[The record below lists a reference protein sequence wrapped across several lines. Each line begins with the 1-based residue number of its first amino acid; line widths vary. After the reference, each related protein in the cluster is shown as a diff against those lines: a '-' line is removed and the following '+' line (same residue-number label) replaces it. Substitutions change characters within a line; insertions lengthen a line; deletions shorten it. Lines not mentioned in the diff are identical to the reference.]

1 MSKPTASNRKE
12 KLKILLMLLLF
23 VGCSQR
29 QELIEPQLPSH
40 AEFPPYTR
48 HLKGFKICLDPGHGG
63 QGHVPDYKRG
73 PTGVREADVNLRV
86 AFHLREMLQ
95 QVGATVIMTRV
106 NDSYVSLPMRSQIA
120 NENEADFFISLHHNG
135 IDNPKVNYTSTWYHG
150 DADDSRQSLDLARY
164 VQQGVSDAL
173 QLPTSPASGLYS
185 DKLITASG
193 FGVLRLTECPA
204 VLCEASF
211 LSNPEEEAKLKENDY
226 LRKEAFGYFLGIA
239 RYVEGGFPKGVLI
252 DPAHASVIETKT
264 PRLQIQVMDGLHER
278 GAWMLKRQQVFT
290 DSIRVKVDD
299 RVVPYHYDR
308 GTDRITVSIE
318 KPLSNGVH
326 LVQTDLVNYYGNH
339 SLPSPQWFK
348 VAPPAETLD
357 LSAWTDTLPADGKSY
372 VAISVTARDAQGMPI
387 ADDEPIYAQTSNGT
401 LGETR
406 QFSKNGSARFYLY
419 ADDTP
424 GTATVEASYGQTRKS
439 LTIHFA
445 DIDRAIVQ
453 GQVFHILPKI
463 QNAQPVMKWRED
475 IRKGT
480 SDAKTHRIEPQGKI
494 KKPIQDAQLQ
504 TDSGLTG
511 STDAEGHFFIT
522 VDAESGDLGET
533 TLHISVG
540 VGSPNPYYPDKHK
553 IHIQSNRATVVDIEL
568 HPIADGAFASTT
580 IVLDSQTD
588 TPETQELI
596 TILEGMLKLAGAKV
610 YNIHTAGLKMSVK
623 ARIQKINA
631 IKDRG
636 YYLQINHEEWRKGQ
650 PAVIAAHY
658 RGNQGTET
666 FLKRILEQF
675 NSIGQGDP
683 APTYKTPIVTVQ
695 DRTTPE
701 IQQTNKMAMI
711 LQIRSLNHPKASA
724 VQEAHAIFFG
734 AWTFLKGDEEIPIE
748 RQKRFMEYLKEIQD

>member
-29 QELIEPQLPSH
+29 QGLIEQQIPSH

-86 AFHLREMLQ
+86 AFHLRAMFQ

-106 NDSYVSLPMRSQIA
+106 DDSYVSLPMRSQIA
-120 NENEADFFISLHHNG
+120 NESGADFFISLHHNG

-226 LRKEAFGYFLGIA
+226 LRKEALGYFLGIA
-239 RYVEGGFPKGVLI
+239 RYVEGGFPKGVLRE
-252 DPAHASVIETKT
+252 PKHASVIQTKT

-290 DSIRVKVDD
+290 DAIRVKVDNVD
-299 RVVPYHYDR
+299 VPYHYDR

-348 VAPPAETLD
+348 VAPPAEALD

-372 VAISVTARDAQGMPI
+372 VAISVAARDAEGMPI

-401 LGETR
+401 LAETR
-406 QFSKNGSARFYLY
+406 QLSKNGSARFYLY
-419 ADDTP
+419 APDAP
-424 GTATVEASYGQTRKS
+424 GTATVEASYQQTRKS

-445 DIDRAIVQ
+445 NINGAIVQ
-453 GQVFHILPKI
+453 GRI
-463 QNAQPVMKWRED
+463 
-475 IRKGT
+475 
-480 SDAKTHRIEPQGKI
+480 SDADSGEL
-494 KKPIQDAQLQ
+494 IQDARLQ
-504 TDSGLTG
+504 TDSGLTA
-511 STDAEGHFFIT
+511 STDAEGHFFIKT
-522 VDAESGDLGET
+522 DAESKDFGET

-540 VGSPNPYYPDKHK
+540 VGSPNPYYPAKRR
-553 IHIQSNRATVVDIEL
+553 IHIRPNQATVVDVEL
-568 HPIADGAFASTT
+568 HPIAEGAFASTT

-610 YNIHTAGLKMSVK
+610 YNIHTDGLKMSAEK
-623 ARIQKINA
+623 RIKKINA

-636 YYLQINHEEWRKGQ
+636 YYLQINHADWRKGQ
-650 PAVIAAHY
+650 SAVIAAHY

-675 NSIGQGDP
+675 NRIGQGDP
-683 APTYKTPIVTVQ
+683 APTYKTPIATVQ

-701 IQQTNKMAMI
+701 IQQTNKMAMT
-711 LQIRSLNHPKASA
+711 LQIQSLNHPNAS
-724 VQEAHAIFFG
+724 VVREARAIFFG
-734 AWTFLKGDEEIPIE
+734 AWTFLKGDGEIPIE
-748 RQKRFMEYLKEIQD
+748 RQKQFMEYLKEMR

>member
-1 MSKPTASNRKE
+1 MPKPTASNRKE

-29 QELIEPQLPSH
+29 QGPVEPQVPFH
-40 AEFPPYTR
+40 AEFPPHAR

-63 QGHVPDYKRG
+63 QAHVPDYKRG
-73 PTGVREADVNLRV
+73 PTGVREAEINLQV

-106 NDSYVSLPMRSQIA
+106 DDSYVSLPMRSQIA
-120 NENEADFFISLHHNG
+120 NENGADFFISLHHNG

-164 VQQGVSDAL
+164 IQQGVSDAL

-204 VLCEASF
+204 ILCEASF
-211 LSNPEEEAKLKENDY
+211 LSNPAEEAKLQEDAY
-226 LRKEAFGYFLGIA
+226 LRKEAYGYFLGIA
-239 RYVEGGFPKGVLI
+239 RYVEGGFPKGVLVE
-252 DPAHASVIETKT
+252 PEHTSVIQTKT

-290 DSIRVKVDD
+290 DSIRVRVDNMD
-299 RVVPYHYDR
+299 VPCHYDR
-308 GTDRITVSIE
+308 ETDQITVSLE

-326 LVQTDLVNYYGNH
+326 LVQTELVNYYGNH

-348 VAPPAETLD
+348 VAPPAAALN

-372 VAISVTARDAQGMPI
+372 VGISVTARDAEGMPI

-401 LGETR
+401 LAEACR
-406 QFSKNGSARFYLY
+406 LSKNGSAQFYLF
-419 ADDTP
+419 APDRP
-424 GTATVEASYGQTRKS
+424 GTATVKASYRQMYQL

-445 DIDRAIVQ
+445 NIDGAIVQ
-453 GQVFHILPKI
+453 GQVSE
-463 QNAQPVMKWRED
+463 ADSGE
-475 IRKGT
+475 
-480 SDAKTHRIEPQGKI
+480 
-494 KKPIQDAQLQ
+494 PIQDAQLQ
-504 TDSGLTG
+504 TDSGLAG

-522 VDAESGDLGET
+522 TNSESKDLGET
-533 TLHISVG
+533 TLHISVE
-540 VGSPNPYYPDKHK
+540 VGSPNPYYPDKRK
-553 IHIQSNRATVVDIEL
+553 IQIQPNRASVVDVEL
-568 HPIADGAFASTT
+568 HPIADGAFASTV

-610 YNIHTAGLKMSVK
+610 YNIHTIGSKMSVEE
-623 ARIQKINA
+623 RIKKINA

-636 YYLQINHEEWRKGQ
+636 YYLQINHAERRKGQ
-650 PAVIAAHY
+650 SAVVAAHY

-683 APTYKTPIVTVQ
+683 APTYKTPIVTLQ
-695 DRTTPE
+695 DSTTPE
-701 IQQTNKMAMI
+701 IQQTNKMAMT
-711 LQIRSLNHPKASA
+711 LQIQSLNRPNASA
-724 VQEAHAIFFG
+724 TQEAHAIFFG
-734 AWTFLKGDEEIPIE
+734 AWTFLKGDGEIPAE
-748 RQKRFMEYLKEIQD
+748 KQKRFMVYLKERQANSSH